1 MINVPN
7 GLKDSEVDLYI
18 AAFKRCEERI
28 KEKNNNTTV
37 DETVDEIVA
46 QWGNVVENADQLRTF
61 LLREVKVP
69 INPVV
74 AMTDVAVKNKKWFSQ
89 LKKIQGKSLEYWR
102 RYYDYLN
109 RKPSW
114 ALDAVRDIDDST
126 DAVLN
131 YMADPNL
138 KIK

>member
-28 KEKNNNTTV
+28 KAKNNNTTV

-61 LLREVKVP
+61 LLTEVKVP

-74 AMTDVAVKNKKWFSQ
+74 AMTDGAIKNKKWFSQ
-89 LKKIQGKSLEYWR
+89 LKKIGVGL
-102 RYYDYLN
+102 LN
-109 RKPSW
+109 TG
-114 ALDAVRDIDDST
+114 DDIMIT
-126 DAVLN
+126 
-131 YMADPNL
+131 
-138 KIK
+138 